1 MGRVS
6 AFVHVAEGL
15 LARACRVR
23 KVGPEL
29 LDAAA
34 AAKYEVVGRA
44 REVLQIVG
52 SLGGMA
58 VDWSRLF
65 QTEELVSLALLSDGA
80 NDVLGIRLG
89 KSMIDGARR
98 AQTLSKP
105 HLPGA

>member
-1 MGRVS
+1 
-6 AFVHVAEGL
+6 
-15 LARACRVR
+15 
-23 KVGPEL
+23 
-29 LDAAA
+29 
-34 AAKYEVVGRA
+34 
-44 REVLQIVG
+44 
-52 SLGGMA
+52 MA